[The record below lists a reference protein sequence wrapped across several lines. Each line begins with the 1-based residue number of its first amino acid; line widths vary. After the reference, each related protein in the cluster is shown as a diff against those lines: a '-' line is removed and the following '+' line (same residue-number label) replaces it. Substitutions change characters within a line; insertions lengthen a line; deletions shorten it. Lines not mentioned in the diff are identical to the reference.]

1 MPPGHPGHRR
11 RSRGVVMTVLADGAD
26 YPLLNVMW
34 TMFAFFMWC
43 IWIWLL
49 ISIFSDVFRR
59 KDLSGWGKAGWSF
72 LVLVLPF
79 LGVFIYLISQGQ
91 NMAERRVAGER
102 AGIERRGGGPAAP
115 PHRPPPREM
124 RAAKRLPARGG
135 S

>member
-1 MPPGHPGHRR
+1 
-11 RSRGVVMTVLADGAD
+11 MTVLADGAD

-79 LGVFIYLISQGQ
+79 LGVFIYLISQGRD
-91 NMAERRVAGER
+91 MAERRVAEER
-102 AGIERRGGGPAAP
+102 AIIESRGYVPAGSSNGHVTSQISEAK
-115 PHRPPPREM
+115 HLLDDGAITAEEF
-124 RAAKRLPARGG
+124 AAIKQKALA